1 MSLSVVSVVALR
13 ANTVL
18 LSILFLFMFLLHTLS
33 VHFVC
38 KHLNYRA
45 TRRMVVMNMVKLG
58 EREREDDIQER
69 RNMCNL
75 KTKVT

>member
-1 MSLSVVSVVALR
+1 MDLSLSVVSVVALR

-58 EREREDDIQER
+58 ERERERTISKKEGI
-69 RNMCNL
+69 CA
-75 KTKVT
+75 T